1 MSDKNK
7 YNQTLFLPKTSF
19 SMRAKLPEQEPKTI
33 KFWNE
38 ISLLEKL
45 KKQVNGKEK
54 FVLHDGPPYA
64 NGPIHMGTAT
74 NKILKDIIN
83 RTMLIEGYNVLFVPG
98 WDCHG
103 LPIEWQI
110 EKKIRNK
117 GKNKD
122 DIPIKEFRQECRNF
136 ANKWIEEQKKSFI
149 RVFVMADWK
158 EAYLTMDYEAEA
170 TILEEFAKFFLSGSV
185 YRGHKPVMW
194 SPVEKT
200 ALAEAEIEYKNID
213 SSSIYV
219 LFKIEESKNSD
230 FNNANILIWTTTP
243 WTIPGNRGL
252 AYGKE
257 LNYCLLELQD
267 SKTTKIK
274 GKKIV
279 IASNLIEAVT
289 KTCGIEQ
296 YKVLKSF
303 KGEELESIICKHPF
317 EKDGYDFDVP
327 LLEANF
333 VDDKEGTG
341 IVHIAPCY
349 GEDDYN
355 LGIKNNIKIED
366 IVEDNGIYKENTPLF
381 AGLHVFKA
389 NDIVIKEL
397 KARDSLVGL
406 KSYNHSYPHSWRSK
420 KPIIF
425 RTTPQ
430 WFISLEKN
438 SLREKAIRSINQTKW
453 IPSSSKNRIESMVV
467 NRPDWCVSRQRSWGV
482 PITIFINKK
491 TNEPLKDKNVMDKII
506 EDVKKYGSDVWIA
519 GDPYKYLGD
528 DYDPNDYEVVKDILD
543 VWFDS
548 GSTHAFVLEKRNLK
562 WPADLYLEGT
572 DQHRGFFQSSLLEAC
587 GTRDKAPYKAVI
599 THGFV
604 LDSNGRK
611 MSKSLGNVVS
621 PEDII
626 KRSGADV
633 LRLWVALTDYSE
645 DMRIGDEILDNLNDY
660 YRRIRNTFRFILG
673 NIGEQS
679 LPKCINY
686 NDLEEIDKYILAIIY
701 NLHNK
706 RSEAI
711 RNFSFH
717 NFYKA
722 LFEFCSVD
730 LSAFYFDISK
740 DALYCEGKNSKKR
753 NAKTTILF
761 YLYDFLASWYSPILC
776 HTMEEVWKLFKTQ
789 NCESVHLKPY
799 PSINEKWKDDDLLR
813 KWDKLKLIRKAVN
826 SLIEKA
832 RTEKKIGSS
841 LELEVYIDTADKQV
855 EEILRNTDMKEICIV
870 SGFNLETYNGNSKN
884 ILAIEETEALKM
896 KIWISK
902 SVNGI
907 CLRCWQR
914 CKEINI
920 KNDLCN
926 RCNKVLND
934 VKNISKKDT

>member
-110 EKKIRNK
+110 EKQIRSK

-122 DIPIKEFRQECRNF
+122 DIPIKEFRNDCRNF
-136 ANKWIEEQKKSFI
+136 AKKWIEEQKKSFI

-170 TILEEFAKFFLSGSV
+170 TILEEFAKFFLNGSV
-185 YRGHKPVMW
+185 YRGYKPVMW

-528 DYDPNDYEVVKDILD
+528 DYDPNDYEVIKDILD

-633 LRLWVALTDYSE
+633 LRLWAALTDYSE

-832 RTEKKIGSS
+832 RSEKKIGSS
-841 LELEVYIDTADKQV
+841 LELEVYIDTADKEV
-855 EEILRNTDMKEICIV
+855 EKILRNTDMKEICII
-870 SGFNLETYNGNSKN
+870 SGFNLETYDENIKN
-884 ILAIEETEALKM
+884 VLAFEEVGAIKM

-914 CKEINI
+914 CKEINN

-926 RCNKVLND
+926 RCSKVIND

>member
-45 KKQVNGKEK
+45 KKQANGKEK

-170 TILEEFAKFFLSGSV
+170 TILEEFAKFFLNGSV
-185 YRGHKPVMW
+185 YRGYKPVMW

-252 AYGKE
+252 AFGKE

-267 SKTTKIK
+267 SENKEIK

-279 IASNLIEAVT
+279 IASNLVEAVT

-303 KGEELESIICKHPF
+303 KGKELESIICRHPF
-317 EKDGYDFDVP
+317 ENDGYDFEVP

-355 LGIKNNIKIED
+355 LGIENNIKIED

-389 NDIVIKEL
+389 NDVVIKEL
-397 KARDSLVGL
+397 KARDSLVGI

-491 TNEPLKDKNVMDKII
+491 TKEPLKDKNVMDKII

-548 GSTHAFVLEKRNLK
+548 GSTHAFVLEKKNLK

-587 GTRDKAPYKAVI
+587 GTRDTAPYKAVI

-633 LRLWVALTDYSE
+633 LRLWAALTDYSE

-679 LPKCINY
+679 LPKCIDY
-686 NDLEEIDKYILAIIY
+686 NDLEEIDKYILARIY
-701 NLHNK
+701 NFHKK

-711 RNFSFH
+711 SDFSFH

-832 RTEKKIGSS
+832 RSEKKIGSS
-841 LELEVYIDTADKQV
+841 LELEVYIDTADKEV
-855 EEILRNTDMKEICIV
+855 EKILRNTDMKEICII
-870 SGFNLETYNGNSKN
+870 SGFNLETYDENIKN
-884 ILAIEETEALKM
+884 VLAFEEVGAIKM

-914 CKEINI
+914 CKEINN

-926 RCNKVLND
+926 RCSKVIND

>member
-45 KKQVNGKEK
+45 KKQANGKEK

-170 TILEEFAKFFLSGSV
+170 TILEEFAKFFLNGSV
-185 YRGHKPVMW
+185 YRGYKPVMW

-252 AYGKE
+252 AFGKE

-267 SKTTKIK
+267 SENKEIK

-279 IASNLIEAVT
+279 IASNLVEAVT

-303 KGEELESIICKHPF
+303 KGKELESIICRHPF
-317 EKDGYDFDVP
+317 ENDGYDFEVP

-355 LGIKNNIKIED
+355 LGIENNIKIED

-389 NDIVIKEL
+389 NDVVIKEL
-397 KARDSLVGL
+397 KARDSLVGI

-491 TNEPLKDKNVMDKII
+491 TKEPLKDKNVMDKII

-548 GSTHAFVLEKRNLK
+548 GSTHAFVLEKKNLK

-587 GTRDKAPYKAVI
+587 GTRDTAPYKAVI

-633 LRLWVALTDYSE
+633 LRLWAALTDYSE

-679 LPKCINY
+679 LPKCIDY
-686 NDLEEIDKYILAIIY
+686 NDLEEIDKYILARIY
-701 NLHNK
+701 NFHKK

-711 RNFSFH
+711 SDFSFH

-832 RTEKKIGSS
+832 RSEKKIGSS
-841 LELEVYIDTADKQV
+841 LELEVYIDTADKEV
-855 EEILRNTDMKEICIV
+855 EKILRNTDMKEICII
-870 SGFNLETYNGNSKN
+870 SGFNLETYNENIKN
-884 ILAIEETEALKM
+884 VLAFEEVGAIKM

-914 CKEINI
+914 CKEINN

-926 RCNKVLND
+926 RCSKVIND

>member
-45 KKQVNGKEK
+45 KKQANGKEK

-170 TILEEFAKFFLSGSV
+170 TILEEFAKFFLNGSV
-185 YRGHKPVMW
+185 YRGYKPVMW

-252 AYGKE
+252 AFGKE

-267 SKTTKIK
+267 SENKEIK

-279 IASNLIEAVT
+279 IASNLVEAVT

-303 KGEELESIICKHPF
+303 KGKELESIICRHPF
-317 EKDGYDFDVP
+317 ENDGYDFEVP

-355 LGIKNNIKIED
+355 LGIENNIKIED

-389 NDIVIKEL
+389 NDVVIKEL
-397 KARDSLVGL
+397 KARDSLVGV

-491 TNEPLKDKNVMDKII
+491 TKEPLKDKNVMDKII

-548 GSTHAFVLEKRNLK
+548 GSTHAFVLEKKNLK

-587 GTRDKAPYKAVI
+587 GTRDTAPYKAVI

-633 LRLWVALTDYSE
+633 LRLWAALTDYSE

-679 LPKCINY
+679 LPKCIDY
-686 NDLEEIDKYILAIIY
+686 NDLEEIDKYILARIY
-701 NLHNK
+701 NFHKK

-711 RNFSFH
+711 SDFSFH

-832 RTEKKIGSS
+832 RSEKKIGSS
-841 LELEVYIDTADKQV
+841 LELEVYIDTADKEV
-855 EEILRNTDMKEICIV
+855 EKILRNTDMKEICII
-870 SGFNLETYNGNSKN
+870 SGFNLETYDENIKN
-884 ILAIEETEALKM
+884 VLAFEEVGAIKM

-914 CKEINI
+914 CKEINN

-926 RCNKVLND
+926 RCSKVIND

>member
-45 KKQVNGKEK
+45 KRQANGKEK

-170 TILEEFAKFFLSGSV
+170 TILEEFAKFFLNGSV
-185 YRGHKPVMW
+185 YRGYKPVMW

-252 AYGKE
+252 AFGKE

-267 SKTTKIK
+267 SENKEIK

-279 IASNLIEAVT
+279 IASNLVEAVT

-303 KGEELESIICKHPF
+303 KGKELESIICRHPF
-317 EKDGYDFDVP
+317 ENDGYDFEVP

-389 NDIVIKEL
+389 NDVVIKEL
-397 KARDSLVGL
+397 KARDSLVGI

-491 TNEPLKDKNVMDKII
+491 TKEPLKDKNVMDKII

-528 DYDPNDYEVVKDILD
+528 DYDPNDYEVIKDILD

-548 GSTHAFVLEKRNLK
+548 GSTHAFVLEKKNLK

-587 GTRDKAPYKAVI
+587 GTRDTAPYKAVI

-633 LRLWVALTDYSE
+633 LRLWAALTDYSE

-679 LPKCINY
+679 LPKCIDY
-686 NDLEEIDKYILAIIY
+686 NDLEEIDKYILARIY
-701 NLHNK
+701 NFHKK

-711 RNFSFH
+711 SDFSFH

-753 NAKTTILF
+753 KAKTTILF

-832 RTEKKIGSS
+832 RSEKKIGSS
-841 LELEVYIDTADKQV
+841 LELEVYIDTADKEV
-855 EEILRNTDMKEICIV
+855 EKILRNTDMKEICII
-870 SGFNLETYNGNSKN
+870 SGFNLETYDENIKN
-884 ILAIEETEALKM
+884 VLAFEEVGAIKM

-914 CKEINI
+914 CKEINN

-926 RCNKVLND
+926 RCSKVIND